1 MPSLPVLREQA
12 LGLPAPERMQL
23 AAELLGSLPAVLE
36 DPDEG
41 LAEALRRDQ
50 ELTNDPAAALS
61 WPELKAGLGR

>member
-23 AAELLGSLPAVLE
+23 AAELLGSFPAVLE

-50 ELTNDPAAALS
+50 ELAEKPEVGLS
-61 WPELKAGLGR
+61 WTEVKGSPS